1 MYYIYIYIQI
11 NISSIAT
18 SMKLNRDQ
26 LFCHRSPFQIASLDT
41 NGPCTSI
48 DHRLQPDMDRTPR
61 TPPGETHRTP
71 CLVMIRCDE
80 SMRQPAFMPQKS
92 TKYVTSQAWVLQTY
106 KGNVIWRGST
116 LEGPGLVCHG
126 FFHLH
131 ACTQKT
137 VFRVFWSSLHISGGR
152 TVSKCNMKSQFWKVN
167 HVNLQ
172 STHSGTLFWGTKPD
186 SPTTLAKLPI
196 HCQVPHAA
204 CEWMKSPV
212 QVQQYAVKC
221 GAHIPEHLL

>member
-1 MYYIYIYIQI
+1 MGHALP
-11 NISSIAT
+11 SIIACSQT
-18 SMKLNRDQ
+18 WTGHPGHLQVKRTGHPAWSWFDMTKVCVNLH
-26 LFCHRSPFQIASLDT
+26 LCHK
-41 NGPCTSI
+41 
-48 DHRLQPDMDRTPR
+48 
-61 TPPGETHRTP
+61 
-71 CLVMIRCDE
+71 
-80 SMRQPAFMPQKS
+80 KS
-92 TKYVTSQAWVLQTY
+92 TKYVTSQAWVRTKSYRLLQTY

-152 TVSKCNMKSQFWKVN
+152 TVSKCKMKSQFWKVN

-204 CEWMKSPV
+204 CEWMKSPSAGPTV
-212 QVQQYAVKC
+212 CCEMWCSYPRTPTVAV
-221 GAHIPEHLL
+221 AS